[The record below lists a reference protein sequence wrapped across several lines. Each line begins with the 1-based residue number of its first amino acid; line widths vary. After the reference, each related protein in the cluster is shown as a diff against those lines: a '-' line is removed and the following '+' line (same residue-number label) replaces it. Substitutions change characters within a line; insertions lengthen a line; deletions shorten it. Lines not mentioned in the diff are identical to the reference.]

1 MRVRVR
7 QIESHTFLSREEYV
21 SGAFSPEGSRIL
33 AGWRKPPDLY
43 GNIDVEPRQG
53 LGQNNAQVF
62 HRPAGARLRFCSKP
76 VACANRLISIGPPGL
91 LLRAFQITVLRV
103 LFLIVPCLS
112 LAADTAKA
120 TTGNELFAQANTEF
134 AAGDFKG
141 AIKDYQAVVQSGE
154 WSANLFYDLG
164 NAYFRDSDFGRA
176 ILNYERALQ
185 LDRNHPE
192 ADANLRIA
200 RDQTHPLELA
210 RSPLEKYL
218 NLASAKSFT
227 ILAAILFWGTIIL
240 RILRRRKLLW
250 MTVGLLL
257 TAGCGLAAYKLE
269 NGTRGQGVAVVVA
282 DNAEARVAT
291 ADSAKSVLAL
301 PPGSEVVILQERG
314 DWSYAA
320 LPNDQRGWI
329 STKAVEKVRL

>member
-1 MRVRVR
+1 MKLGTISPAAPHLGPSPATKR
-7 QIESHTFLSREEYV
+7 IMNTD
-21 SGAFSPEGSRIL
+21 GAKRRNL
-33 AGWRKPPDLY
+33 VW
-43 GNIDVEPRQG
+43 
-53 LGQNNAQVF
+53 
-62 HRPAGARLRFCSKP
+62 
-76 VACANRLISIGPPGL
+76 
-91 LLRAFQITVLRV
+91 RAFLQIIFC
-103 LFLIVPCLS
+103 LFVVYP
-112 LAADTAKA
+112 AANAA
-120 TTGNELFAQANTEF
+120 TSEDMFATANTEF
-134 AAGDFKG
+134 KAGYFKAA
-141 AIKDYQAVVQSGE
+141 ITDYGAVVQSGE

-200 RDQTHPLELA
+200 RDQAHALELA
-210 RSPLEKYL
+210 PAPLEKYL
-218 NLASAKSFT
+218 NFASAKSFT

-240 RILRRRKLLW
+240 SILRRRKVLW
-250 MTVGLLL
+250 MMIGLLL
-257 TAGCGLAAYKLE
+257 TAGCALAAYKLE

>member
-1 MRVRVR
+1 MNAD
-7 QIESHTFLSREEYV
+7 
-21 SGAFSPEGSRIL
+21 GAKRRNL
-33 AGWRKPPDLY
+33 VW
-43 GNIDVEPRQG
+43 
-53 LGQNNAQVF
+53 
-62 HRPAGARLRFCSKP
+62 
-76 VACANRLISIGPPGL
+76 
-91 LLRAFQITVLRV
+91 RAFLQIIFC
-103 LFLIVPCLS
+103 LFVVSP
-112 LAADTAKA
+112 AANAATSDDPSRTGDDLFAKA
-120 TTGNELFAQANTEF
+120 TTEFQAGYF
-134 AAGDFKG
+134 KAA
-141 AIKDYQAVVQSGE
+141 ITDYGAVVQSGE

-200 RDQTHPLELA
+200 RDQTHALELA
-210 RSPLEKYL
+210 SAPLEKYL
-218 NLASAKSFT
+218 NFASTKSFT

-240 RILRRRKLLW
+240 SILRRRKVLW
-250 MTVGLLL
+250 MMIGLLL
-257 TAGCGLAAYKLE
+257 TAGCALAAYKLE

>member
-1 MRVRVR
+1 M
-7 QIESHTFLSREEYV
+7 
-21 SGAFSPEGSRIL
+21 
-33 AGWRKPPDLY
+33 
-43 GNIDVEPRQG
+43 
-53 LGQNNAQVF
+53 
-62 HRPAGARLRFCSKP
+62 RLRT
-76 VACANRLISIGPPGL
+76 ISPGGAHLSPFPATERIMNADGPKRRNL
-91 LLRAFQITVLRV
+91 FWRAFLQIIFC
-103 LFLIVPCLS
+103 LFVVSP
-112 LAADTAKA
+112 AANAA
-120 TTGNELFAQANTEF
+120 TSEDMFATANTEF
-134 AAGDFKG
+134 KAGYFKAA
-141 AIKDYQAVVQSGE
+141 ITDYGAVVQSGE

-200 RDQTHPLELA
+200 RDQTHALELA
-210 RSPLEKYL
+210 PAPLEKYL
-218 NLASAKSFT
+218 NFAGANSFA

-240 RILRRRKLLW
+240 LILRRRKVVW
-250 MTVGLLL
+250 MTIGLLL
-257 TAGCGLAAYKLE
+257 IASCGLAVYKLE
-269 NGTRGQGVAVVVA
+269 SGTRGQAVAIVVG
-282 DNAEARVAT
+282 DNVEARVAT

-320 LPNDQRGWI
+320 LPNEQRGWI

>member
-1 MRVRVR
+1 MKVRAGQSNAGRSVKNALTAACVRV
-7 QIESHTFLSREEYV
+7 SPSGREEDR
-21 SGAFSPEGSRIL
+21 GAQPFARSRPSAAGRDMFIAKAL
-33 AGWRKPPDLY
+33 LNGWR
-43 GNIDVEPRQG
+43 V
-53 LGQNNAQVF
+53 
-62 HRPAGARLRFCSKP
+62 
-76 VACANRLISIGPPGL
+76 GL
-91 LLRAFQITVLRV
+91 LFGKCKWRLPILLQI
-103 LFLIVPCLS
+103 LFCLLVAS
-112 LAADTAKA
+112 PAANAATSDDMFAK
-120 TTGNELFAQANTEF
+120 ANTEF
-134 AAGDFKG
+134 AAGDFKS

-164 NAYFRDSDFGRA
+164 NAYFRDGDSGRA

-200 RDQTHPLELA
+200 RDQTHALELA
-210 RSPLEKYL
+210 PAPLEKYL
-218 NLASAKSFT
+218 NFASAKSFT

-240 RILRRRKLLW
+240 SILRRRKVLW
-250 MTVGLLL
+250 MTIGLLL

-320 LPNDQRGWI
+320 LPNEQRGWI

>member
-1 MRVRVR
+1 MKVLA
-7 QIESHTFLSREEYV
+7 ISPGASHLDP
-21 SGAFSPEGSRIL
+21 FSATKRIV
-33 AGWRKPPDLY
+33 
-43 GNIDVEPRQG
+43 N
-53 LGQNNAQVF
+53 
-62 HRPAGARLRFCSKP
+62 
-76 VACANRLISIGPPGL
+76 ANRAKHRNLIW
-91 LLRAFQITVLRV
+91 RAFLQIIFY
-103 LFLIVPCLS
+103 LFVVS
-112 LAADTAKA
+112 SAANAATSEGQSRTGDDMFAK
-120 TTGNELFAQANTEF
+120 ANTEF
-134 AAGDFKG
+134 TAGYFKAA
-141 AIKDYQAVVQSGE
+141 ITDYSGVVQSGE

-200 RDQTHPLELA
+200 RDQTHALELA
-210 RSPLEKYL
+210 PSPLEKYL
-218 NLASAKSFT
+218 NFAGTKLFT
-227 ILAAILFWGTIIL
+227 ILAATLFWGTIIL
-240 RILRRRKLLW
+240 LILRRRKLLW

-257 TAGCGLAAYKLE
+257 TAGCGWAVYKLE
-269 NGTRGQGVAVVVA
+269 NGTRGPGVAVVVA
-282 DNAEARVAT
+282 DKTEARVAT

>member
-1 MRVRVR
+1 MKLRT
-7 QIESHTFLSREEYV
+7 ISP
-21 SGAFSPEGSRIL
+21 GAPHVGPSPATKRI
-33 AGWRKPPDLY
+33 
-43 GNIDVEPRQG
+43 I
-53 LGQNNAQVF
+53 NAD
-62 HRPAGARLRFCSKP
+62 G
-76 VACANRLISIGPPGL
+76 ANRRNLVW
-91 LLRAFQITVLRV
+91 RAFLQIIFC
-103 LFLIVPCLS
+103 LFVVSP
-112 LAADTAKA
+112 AANAATSDDPSRTGDDLFAKA
-120 TTGNELFAQANTEF
+120 TTEFQAGYF
-134 AAGDFKG
+134 KAA
-141 AIKDYQAVVQSGE
+141 ITDYGAVVQSGE

-200 RDQTHPLELA
+200 RDQTHALELA
-210 RSPLEKYL
+210 SAPLEKYL
-218 NLASAKSFT
+218 NFASAKSFT

-240 RILRRRKLLW
+240 SILRRRKVLW
-250 MTVGLLL
+250 MTIGLLL
-257 TAGCGLAAYKLE
+257 TAGCALAAYKLE

>member
-1 MRVRVR
+1 M
-7 QIESHTFLSREEYV
+7 
-21 SGAFSPEGSRIL
+21 
-33 AGWRKPPDLY
+33 KP
-43 GNIDVEPRQG
+43 I
-53 LGQNNAQVF
+53 
-62 HRPAGARLRFCSKP
+62 
-76 VACANRLISIGPPGL
+76 
-91 LLRAFQITVLRV
+91 LRAS
-103 LFLIVPCLS
+103 FLIPFCCL
-112 LAADTAKA
+112 LAIPAAKA
-120 TTGNELFAQANTEF
+120 TTGDDLFAKANTEF
-134 AAGDFKG
+134 NAGYFKAA
-141 AIKDYQAVVQSGE
+141 ITDYGAVVQSGE

-164 NAYFRDSDFGRA
+164 NAYFRDSYFGRA

-200 RDQTHPLELA
+200 RDQTHALELA
-210 RSPLEKYL
+210 STPLEKYL
-218 NLASAKSFT
+218 NFASTKSFT

-240 RILRRRKLLW
+240 LILRRRKVLW
-250 MTVGLLL
+250 MTIGLLL

-282 DNAEARVAT
+282 ENTEARVAT
-291 ADSAKSVLAL
+291 ADSAKGVLAL
-301 PPGSEVVILQERG
+301 PPGSEVLILQERG